1 MHVIKCHRRHCRG
14 GGGRFGGSC
23 FFQTRCRV
31 NIKILCF
38 AIGIVAILIDDD
50 SFNSPVAK
58 VFIRIMSPSQTF
70 QGRTSLTT
78 SRRTIWAALIDAF
91 DEFDLLT

>member
-1 MHVIKCHRRHCRG
+1 
-14 GGGRFGGSC
+14 
-23 FFQTRCRV
+23 
-31 NIKILCF
+31 
-38 AIGIVAILIDDD
+38 
-50 SFNSPVAK
+50 
-58 VFIRIMSPSQTF
+58 MSPSQTF